1 MASELRQ
8 DIGGGTLT
16 PRKILGN
23 TERHESFTQEGIT
36 RQMPCYTCLNTDNQP
51 HGRV

>member
-23 TERHESFTQEGIT
+23 TERHVFTQEGIT